1 MLTITNDFKK
11 EAIQL
16 KEYATPVRAFALRPL
31 KSANTADLML
41 IE

>member
-1 MLTITNDFKK
+1 RHTRST
-11 EAIQL
+11 
-16 KEYATPVRAFALRPL
+16 FALRPL